1 VEDTDNGLVR
11 DGHPIT
17 LPEARNLWKA
27 DMFRKW
33 EEDWA
38 EYPLSQWTH
47 SLFPTVESTLKRDC
61 EPSFWSSQAMTGHGA
76 FRAHLAGRSLASSD
90 ACPCGFGPEP
100 AEHVLRDCLRFTSGQ
115 LMDLDEVTVDYVQ
128 YLATVTRLW
137 ELENPTLGA
146 IEHNEEVAGGQHSQG
161 GRHKTRKRHPA
172 DLDLINSSPLL
183 CEPP

>member
-1 VEDTDNGLVR
+1 
-11 DGHPIT
+11 
-17 LPEARNLWKA
+17 
-27 DMFRKW
+27 
-33 EEDWA
+33 
-38 EYPLSQWTH
+38 
-47 SLFPTVESTLKRDC
+47 
-61 EPSFWSSQAMTGHGA
+61 
-76 FRAHLAGRSLASSD
+76 
-90 ACPCGFGPEP
+90 
-100 AEHVLRDCLRFTSGQ
+100 
-115 LMDLDEVTVDYVQ
+115 MDLDEVTVDYVQ